1 MTRPGN
7 RFFIGPLTPA
17 QQERRRRARYSF
29 TDIASMQDARGLSFT
44 EAAKAVKWERDHR
57 FMPAW
62 AYPEPLTA

>member
-1 MTRPGN
+1 MRRPGN

-29 TDIASMQDARGLSFT
+29 NDIAEMQDARGLSFT
-44 EAAKAVKWERDHR
+44 EAAKAVKWEREHR

-62 AYPEPLTA
+62 AYADQPTP